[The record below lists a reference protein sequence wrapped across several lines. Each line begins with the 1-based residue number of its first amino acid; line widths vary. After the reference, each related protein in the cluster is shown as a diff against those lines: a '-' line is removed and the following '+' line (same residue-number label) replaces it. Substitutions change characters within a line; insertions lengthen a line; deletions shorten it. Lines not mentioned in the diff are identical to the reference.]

1 MAGAILNPHEPLKMS
16 GKVRA
21 FLIWLFDKL
30 RLKKTSKAAATRRPA
45 QRQEKSDNKP
55 QADATAVAA
64 ADAPAWSPERLNVIE
79 KLWGEGCTSPSSAEF
94 LRVTMPMLGLS
105 EKKSLLLLGAGLGG
119 VGRAMVNETGVWVTG
134 YEADEE
140 LAALGKNQTKMSG
153 MQKRAPVT
161 WANMED
167 VKLKENS
174 FNTVISLESLYR
186 VAAKEQLY
194 AAMVAALRVEGELL
208 MTDFV
213 IAGDGAGDG
222 PPGKAVEKWLAA
234 EPTPPH
240 LWKAEAIQSFLKTQN
255 MDVRPCED
263 ITARYRAGIFNGFFK
278 YLSNVTKPEL
288 IEISG
293 DLIKECEYWAG
304 QLSAIDSGGLKVFK
318 FHAFKLPQKRKSKF

>member
-1 MAGAILNPHEPLKMS
+1 MAGATLNRHEPLKMS

-21 FLIWLFDKL
+21 FLSWLFDKL
-30 RLKKTSKAAATRRPA
+30 RLKKKSKVAQARRPA
-45 QRQEKSDNKP
+45 RAKAKSGDMA
-55 QADATAVAA
+55 Q
-64 ADAPAWSPERLNVIE
+64 ADAPAGATVWPPERLNVIE

-94 LRVTMPMLGLS
+94 LRVSVPMLSLS

-140 LAALGKNQTKMSG
+140 LAALGKNQTKMTG

-186 VAAKEQLY
+186 VTAKEQLY
-194 AAMVAALRVEGELL
+194 AAMIAALRVDGELL

-213 IAGDGAGDG
+213 SAGDG
-222 PPGKAVEKWLAA
+222 PPGKAVENWLEA

-263 ITARYRAGIFNGFFK
+263 ITARYRAGIFNGFFR

-318 FHAFKLPQKRKSKF
+318 FHAFKLPEKRKSKF

>member
-1 MAGAILNPHEPLKMS
+1 MAGATLHLHETFKMP

-21 FLIWLFDKL
+21 FLNWLFDIL
-30 RLKKTSKAAATRRPA
+30 RLKKRGKAAQARRPA
-45 QRQEKSDNKP
+45 RAKAKSGETD
-55 QADATAVAA
+55 AA
-64 ADAPAWSPERLNVIE
+64 ADADADAAAWPPERLNVIE

-94 LRVTMPMLGLS
+94 LRVSVPMLSLS

-140 LAALGKNQTKMSG
+140 LAALGKNQTKMTG

-186 VAAKEQLY
+186 VTAKEQLY
-194 AAMVAALRVEGELL
+194 AAMIAALRVDGELL

-213 IAGDGAGDG
+213 SAGDG
-222 PPGKAVEKWLAA
+222 PPGKAVENWLAA

-263 ITARYRAGIFNGFFK
+263 ITGRYRAGIFNGFFR
-278 YLSNVTKPEL
+278 YLSTVTKPEL

-318 FHAFKLPQKRKSKF
+318 FHAFKLPEKRKSKF